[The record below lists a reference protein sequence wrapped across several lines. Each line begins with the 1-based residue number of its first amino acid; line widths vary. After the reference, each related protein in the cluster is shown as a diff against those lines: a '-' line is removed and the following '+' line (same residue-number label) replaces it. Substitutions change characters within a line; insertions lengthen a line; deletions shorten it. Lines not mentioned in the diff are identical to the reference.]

1 MAAKAVSSIFR
12 RGLFNNKVAIVT
24 GGGTGIGKTITRE
37 LLHLGCKVMIA
48 SRKVDKLQTAS
59 QEMRQEIDPAS
70 TAAIHF
76 MQCNIRKEDEV
87 KKLISGTLQQY
98 GRVDFVVNNGGG
110 QFYSPAANIS
120 LKGWNAVIE
129 TNLTGSFLMCRE
141 VYSQWMEQNG
151 GAIVTIITD
160 MWKGWPS
167 MSHSGAARA
176 GVENLTKSLAIEWAS
191 QGVRINCVA
200 PGSSIYSE
208 TAAANYG
215 SLDVFSKNLQG
226 VPFRRFGTTEEVS
239 AAVCFLLSPA
249 AAFISGETLKV
260 DAAASLYKTSWEIPE
275 HTKSTA
281 YTWDRDVEEQQQQ
294 QQQQQRQQQQQQQHS
309 TDSSTPTSKL

>member
-1 MAAKAVSSIFR
+1 MAARAVSSVFR
-12 RGLFNNKVAIVT
+12 RGLFSNKVAIVT

-37 LLHLGCKVMIA
+37 LLYLGCKVMIA
-48 SRKVDKLQTAS
+48 SRKVENLQAAS
-59 QEMRQEIDPAS
+59 EEITQEIDTAS
-70 TAAIHF
+70 TSHLSF

-87 KKLISGTLQQY
+87 KQLISTTLHKY
-98 GRVDFVVNNGGG
+98 GRLDFVVNNGGG
-110 QFYSPAANIS
+110 QFVSPAANIS

-129 TNLTGSFLMCRE
+129 TNLTGTFLMCRE
-141 VYSQWMEQNG
+141 AYKQWMEENG
-151 GAIVTIITD
+151 GCIITIITD

-191 QGVRINCVA
+191 TGVRINCVA

-215 SLDVFSKNLQG
+215 SLDIFNTTVDR
-226 VPFRRFGTTEEVS
+226 VPFRRLGTTEEVS

-249 AAFISGETLKV
+249 AAFISGETIKV
-260 DAAASLYKTSWEIPE
+260 DAAASLYKTSWEIPD
-275 HTKSTA
+275 HQKSKP
-281 YTWDRDVEEQQQQ
+281 YTWEDDLKNQQQQ
-294 QQQQQRQQQQQQQHS
+294 QQQQQQES
-309 TDSSTPTSKL
+309 GDSTPSKAKL